1 MQRTTGLIKRL
12 QHRLGDDKGMTI
24 LMALFAFL
32 VAAMVAAVIL
42 AAAMSSM
49 RQAKDNQQ
57 HQQDMLILQSAG
69 QLIEREM
76 LNTKI
81 EIKDV
86 TTYENGNAKSTTR
99 SVSTDST
106 ALFASQVSAA
116 VEAMYP
122 LGTGASTADF
132 TSGTSTITVAAGNF
146 KQDVDVSFVYKMPTS
161 DSATSDE
168 KTRSEHLIFTLTT
181 EGSDADSSH
190 SLIVEFDSPSKTEAT
205 SQDRKNNVLTKS
217 TTTKTLSWSTPNY
230 KRVGGD
236 K

>member
-76 LNTKI
+76 LDTKVTI
-81 EIKDV
+81 QDV

-99 SVSTDST
+99 SISTDST

-122 LGTGASTADF
+122 LGTDTPTTDF

-181 EGSDADSSH
+181 KRSNADSSH
-190 SLIVEFDSPSKTEAT
+190 SLIVEFDSPSKTETT

>member
-1 MQRTTGLIKRL
+1 MIKRL

-76 LNTKI
+76 LDTKVT
-81 EIKDV
+81 IKDV
-86 TTYENGNAKSTTR
+86 TTYENGNDKSTTR
-99 SVSTDST
+99 SISTDST

-132 TSGTSTITVAAGNF
+132 PSGTSTITVAAGNF
-146 KQDVDVSFVYKMPTS
+146 KQDVDVSFVYKTPAGSTTS
-161 DSATSDE
+161 SETDRSA
-168 KTRSEHLIFTLTT
+168 HLIFTLTT
-181 EGSDADSSH
+181 KGSNADSSH
-190 SLIVEFDSPSKTEAT
+190 SLIVDFNPPKETTPSTVEDK
-205 SQDRKNNVLTKS
+205 SYKGDVTKR